1 MAKPLPLPVWDRRTD
16 KLVMEWMGDHQ
27 TTYESRPRASL
38 AQWIKSHPLFD
49 WAYAAYQNT
58 GRSARQIEPF
68 VREYHIDMSEFEPVR
83 LIRGVFRSTVPAGG
97 PQVSLGTWRDGRVRR
112 GALPRLG

>member
-1 MAKPLPLPVWDRRTD
+1 MAKPLPLPVWDRQTD

-38 AQWIKSHPLFD
+38 SQRIKSHPLFD

-58 GRSARQIEPF
+58 SRSARQIEPF
-68 VREYHIDMSEFEPVR
+68 VREYQSK
-83 LIRGVFRSTVPAGG
+83 
-97 PQVSLGTWRDGRVRR
+97 
-112 GALPRLG
+112 